1 MILLL
6 DYTFSKL
13 FRKDFSLSWS
23 MVLRPLEK
31 RIIFYITMFF
41 YLKIVVINYKYVYL
55 AIKIIDKISPIIKT
69 QDIN

>member
-1 MILLL
+1 MQI
-6 DYTFSKL
+6 SK
-13 FRKDFSLSWS
+13 FFLSWS

-31 RIIFYITMFF
+31 RIIFYTTMFF

>member
-1 MILLL
+1 MQI
-6 DYTFSKL
+6 SK
-13 FRKDFSLSWS
+13 FFLSWS